1 MLLAWEL
8 LELMSRV
15 RVMSKADLGGQQR
28 VTKIITIIITN
39 CLKLTICSCPIK
51 PPQKPRFLRER
62 QLIIFNLLSLFY
74 FNFQPTNEPV
84 FVDNFKSNDSCDDA
98 LLTTDKALTENA
110 NISKSTTDFP
120 LNDVPSDFDNDKNV
134 IIVDNVCQT
143 TLNGTFSIDNV
154 ESTDSCDVAS
164 LTTDKPSTENADFSK
179 SMSDFALNDALSD
192 GIIRNLTTIDNVHQT
207 MLKKTFIV
215 DNDTSDFNEDKNVTL
230 VDDVHQTLVDDS
242 EDAETSKDLDTTFD
256 VKELGAYAVNE
267 IDYDQVSIVL
277 TFFFI
282 VNGGMNKLVLVSR

>member
-15 RVMSKADLGGQQR
+15 GVMSKADLGGQQR

-39 CLKLTICSCPIK
+39 CLKLTICFCPIK

-110 NISKSTTDFP
+110 NISKSTTNFP

-134 IIVDNVCQT
+134 TIV
-143 TLNGTFSIDNV
+143 DNV

-164 LTTDKPSTENADFSK
+164 LTTDKPSKENADFSK

-215 DNDTSDFNEDKNVTL
+215 DNDISDFNEDKNVTL

>member
-1 MLLAWEL
+1 MGTFGADEQSWGY
-8 LELMSRV
+8 LMSKV
-15 RVMSKADLGGQQR
+15 DLGGQQR

-39 CLKLTICSCPIK
+39 CLKLTICFCPIK

-74 FNFQPTNEPV
+74 FNFQPPNEPV

-98 LLTTDKALTENA
+98 LLTTDKPLTENG
-110 NISKSTTDFP
+110 NISKSTTDFA
-120 LNDVPSDFDNDKNV
+120 LNDVLSDFDIDKNV

-164 LTTDKPSTENADFSK
+164 STTDKPSTENADFSK
-179 SMSDFALNDALSD
+179 SMSDFALNDAISD
-192 GIIRNLTTIDNVHQT
+192 GTNRNLNIADGVHQT
-207 MLKKTFIV
+207 ILNRTLIV
-215 DNDTSDFNEDKNVTL
+215 VNNLSDFNEDKNVPL

-242 EDAETSKDLDTTFD
+242 EDTETSKDLDTTFD

-267 IDYDQVSIVL
+267 IDNDQVSIV
-277 TFFFI
+277 
-282 VNGGMNKLVLVSR
+282 